1 MTMKTILATT
11 TAPGRHWVGD
21 GFPVHGMF
29 GYSGA
34 DVARRSPFL
43 ILDYA
48 APTEFSPNPGG
59 RRGVG
64 QHPHRGFETVTIVYE
79 GEVEHRDSTG
89 KGGVIGRG
97 DVQWMT
103 AGSGILHEE
112 FHSERYSREGGPF
125 EMVQLW
131 VNLPARDK
139 MAAPGYQALLD
150 AEIPSVPL
158 ADDAGRVRVIAGEF
172 DGHRGPA
179 NTFTPMNVWDVRLG
193 AGKAIDLPQP
203 EGWTTL
209 LVVLDG
215 TVQVNGEA
223 VLRKAEVATL
233 SIEGSGLHIE
243 ANGDAKLLLLSGEPI
258 DEPVVGYGPF
268 VMNSQQEI
276 IQAIADFN
284 SGKFGRMSQ

>member
-203 EGWTTL
+203 DGWTTL

-233 SIEGSGLHIE
+233 SVEGSGLRIE

-284 SGKFGRMSQ
+284 GGKFGRMSR